1 MKIEMTRF
9 GKPFDP
15 NKKKK
20 DKRKS
25 HVRVILFLIIAI
37 AIVSAVTIYIE
48 SVIKGYVITGQEA
61 TWTASLASYWGGII
75 GGMVSGVLAFLG
87 VFYTIRYYKE
97 SDAQKERAA
106 VQPVRGESCSDH
118 CAEEG
123 RRGNMERGGC
133 KVGASEAPAVQP
145 DPRQRA
151 EAHPGGLC
159 TGRRVCHQ
167 PGERRL
173 ACGLPAE
180 QLVLRHGR
188 DRREQQLQ
196 VPPREAVQVPDVD
209 PAARQTSGRAD
220 RNACPEQP
228 CGSLGAAVSAGRG
241 AAPWT

>member
-106 VQPVRGESCSDH
+106 VQPFLMINTCVDSRHEASCGFGIGSRTDNKEKQRRVDVCIKNIGHGFAKTLVIHTNQTGFGGHAFNRVINVGESANTFFMLNKDDANDIMTFSLQYIDSMTN
-118 CAEEG
+118 EYIQNYELKIENG
-123 RRGNMERGGC
+123 RVEI
-133 KVGASEAPAVQP
+133 E
-145 DPRQRA
+145 
-151 EAHPGGLC
+151 
-159 TGRRVCHQ
+159 
-167 PGERRL
+167 
-173 ACGLPAE
+173 CGYP
-180 QLVLRHGR
+180 QLL
-188 DRREQQLQ
+188 E
-196 VPPREAVQVPDVD
+196 
-209 PAARQTSGRAD
+209 
-220 RNACPEQP
+220 
-228 CGSLGAAVSAGRG
+228 
-241 AAPWT
+241 